1 MEHMGFTAIDYNAYN
16 SALNSI
22 NSAFKTIFFTAV
34 LIYGIV
40 LDSLVVSSFIILSM
54 AFITVG
60 IGRIKLSY
68 YLRVMR
74 IPALFIVLSITAVLV
89 NFSRSRTGLF
99 TLTIGGVNIF
109 VTGEGIKRAVHIVI
123 RAFGAVSCMY
133 GLALSTPMAD
143 IIEVFRKFRLPEL
156 IIELMFLIYR
166 FIFVLLAVVEN
177 MTKATVSRS
186 GYNGIRS
193 SFYSFGSI
201 GKNLLLYSFRKA
213 NLTYDAMESRGYEG
227 RIAFYSEERNI
238 KAPEITFFILYFVV
252 MICLS

>member
-1 MEHMGFTAIDYNAYN
+1 MEHMGFTAIDHNAYN

-22 NSAFKTIFFTAV
+22 NSMLKTVFFTSV

-40 LDSLVVSSFIILSM
+40 IDSPVVSLFIILSM
-54 AFITVG
+54 AFITVV
-60 IGRIKLSY
+60 IGRIKLRY
-68 YLRVMR
+68 YIRVMS
-74 IPALFIVLSITAVLV
+74 IPALFIVLSIAAVLV
-89 NFSRSRTGLF
+89 NFSRSSTGLF
-99 TLTIGGVNIF
+99 TLSLGGVNIF
-109 VTGEGIKRAVHIVI
+109 VTDEGIKKAVCIVI

-143 IIEVFRKFRLPEL
+143 IIEVFRKFRLPEV

-177 MTKATVSRS
+177 MTRATEARN
-186 GYNGIRS
+186 GYGSIRS

-213 NLTYDAMESRGYEG
+213 DFAYDAMESRGYDG
-227 RIAFYSEERNI
+227 KIAFYSEDRNI
-238 KAPEITFFILYFVV
+238 RLLEIVFFILYFVV